1 MLKDGTIS
9 NETKQQNTGAE
20 KQKLFPTDTGM
31 VVTDFLVA
39 NFENIMDYNFTAN
52 VEEEF
57 DEIAE
62 GKMNWSKMIGEFY
75 GPFHET
81 VAKTIKDA
89 DRQSGEREL

>member
-1 MLKDGTIS
+1 
-9 NETKQQNTGAE
+9 
-20 KQKLFPTDTGM
+20 M
-31 VVTDFLVA
+31 VVTDFLME
-39 NFENIMDYNFTAN
+39 NFDKIMDYNFTAS

-57 DEIAE
+57 DEIAI
-62 GKMNWSKMIGEFY
+62 GKLDWTKMMEQIY